1 MAPLRHGL
9 HAAPAE
15 RPARA
20 AVLRCMADPCAFA
33 LVLTKILPDLAGGLT
48 IALARSFN
56 IFEPGRRNPATAD
69 GDRAFALFDPLI

>member
-1 MAPLRHGL
+1 
-9 HAAPAE
+9 
-15 RPARA
+15 
-20 AVLRCMADPCAFA
+20 MADPCAFA